1 MDKMS
6 IEKENL
12 NETEKSALNIADV
25 MCSLLCLIGIHKK
38 TFIWKSDYQSKYECS
53 RCKSKF
59 IHEHHLGGR
68 KYKVD

>member
-1 MDKMS
+1 MEEVKNLEQNLDNS
-6 IEKENL
+6 NEKL
-12 NETEKSALNIADV
+12 HISDV

-38 TFIWKSDYQSKYECS
+38 TLIWKSNYHSKYECS